1 MGKMDMLTSDETD
14 VHIPRDSAVLVVNIA
29 GLCGYTQ
36 EQMKALNELQELYED
51 HPFTVWAIPA
61 NQHGLQENAK
71 NEELLNLYKYV
82 RPGDGFEP
90 NFPITTKQ
98 ESVGKNAGLLG
109 YLAHELPLK
118 PENKNRRYL
127 TDTSPNGLHTKKVSK
142 TTVEWNFGKALVGP
156 DGSLI
161 KRFHPSASPVGDAIT
176 DAINDVLG
184 LDETPGSSKK
194 KNKSKAKKAKK
205 AKKATTESDD
215 QEESEDQPKAKKA
228 KAKAKKGKKGKR
240 KN

>member
-161 KRFHPSASPVGDAIT
+161 KRFHPSASPVGYAIT

-194 KNKSKAKKAKK
+194 KNKSKAKKAK
-205 AKKATTESDD
+205 ATTESDD
-215 QEESEDQPKAKKA
+215 QESEDEPKPKAKKA
-228 KAKAKKGKKGKR
+228 KAKKAKAKKGKR